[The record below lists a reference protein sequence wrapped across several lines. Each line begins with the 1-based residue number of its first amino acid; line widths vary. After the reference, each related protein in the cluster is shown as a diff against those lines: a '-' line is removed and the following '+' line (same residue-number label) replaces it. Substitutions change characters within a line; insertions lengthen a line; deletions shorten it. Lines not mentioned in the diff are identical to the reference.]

1 MSCNY
6 QGIIWALARS
16 NNSLNKPYAKT
27 VKQSPEWLKNY
38 ENVEEPKKEELTPEE
53 VEKEMEKLKAK
64 FEPKIPEALKE
75 RA

>member
-38 ENVEEPKKEELTPEE
+38 ENVEEPKKEELTPEGSRKGNGE
-53 VEKEMEKLKAK
+53 VKSEV
-64 FEPKIPEALKE
+64 
-75 RA
+75 